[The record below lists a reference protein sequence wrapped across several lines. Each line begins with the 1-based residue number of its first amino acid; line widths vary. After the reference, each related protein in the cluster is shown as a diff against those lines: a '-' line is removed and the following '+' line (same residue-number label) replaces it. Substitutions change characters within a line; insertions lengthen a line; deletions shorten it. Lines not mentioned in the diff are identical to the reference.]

1 MKRTTLA
8 LFSLM
13 IIMTTFNSF
22 AQAYPSSAQEVA
34 SEINRKASES
44 GTRPSTTI
52 DASSHTKLTA
62 SSDYLK

>member
-8 LFSLM
+8 LFGMM
-13 IIMTTFNSF
+13 IAMTTLNSF

-34 SEINRKASES
+34 SELNRKASES
-44 GTRPSTTI
+44 STRPSTTI
-52 DASSHTKLTA
+52 DASAHNKLTA